1 MNAPKNMDTTLQG
14 EILGKDIIL
23 TLEQLCRSCALP
35 QEQILLLVEEGIIEP
50 KALAGGPASDLQ
62 IEHWQFHWKSVTRV
76 RTSTRLQQDLGV
88 NLAGVALALELLE
101 RIDKLERRLNHQ
113 LNHGLGQLS

>member
-1 MNAPKNMDTTLQG
+1 MSEPKNMDSPLQG
-14 EILGKDIIL
+14 EILGQDIIL

-35 QEQILLLVEEGIIEP
+35 KEQILLLIEEGIIEP
-50 KALAGGPASDLQ
+50 RTPAGESATDS
-62 IEHWQFHWKSVTRV
+62 WQFHWKSLTRV

-101 RIDKLERRLNHQ
+101 RIDKLERRLNHLPGNQ
-113 LNHGLGQLS
+113 AGQLS